1 LSEPIH
7 YARPG
12 FLMRRL
18 IGPLM
23 VKTGTFPVLTVVG
36 RTSGKPRRVPLGE
49 PIEIEG
55 RRYLV
60 SARGQTHWSRNLRAA
75 RRGTLAYGSQ
85 IEGFRAVE
93 VAGAERDQ
101 VIAAYRKSVGKVV
114 DRAFT
119 RFPYTDDHPTF
130 RMEPEAEQEPDTDA
144 APETDAEVAG
154 TTAARLTTRRGRAS
168 ARPAR
173 RPSAK

>member
-1 LSEPIH
+1 MSEPSH

-49 PIEIEG
+49 PIEIDG

-60 SARGQTHWSRNLRAA
+60 SARGQTHWIRNLRAA
-75 RRGTLAYGSQ
+75 GRGTFAYGPQ
-85 IEGFRAVE
+85 VEGFRAVE
-93 VAGAERDQ
+93 VMGAERDR
-101 VIAAYRKSVGKVV
+101 VIAEYRKSVGKVV

-119 RFPYTDDHPTF
+119 QFPYAYDHPTF

-144 APETDAEVAG
+144 APETGAEVAG
-154 TTAARLTTRRGRAS
+154 TTAAKLTTRRGRAS
-168 ARPAR
+168 ARSAR
-173 RPSAK
+173 RSSSK